1 MLAELVLATR
11 LLGLVS
17 DQQPV
22 EVQVE
27 PNVRAVE
34 LVVDGKTISRLT
46 TPYKAVL
53 NFGPELAPHEVTAIA
68 FDASGG
74 EVGRDRQFV
83 NLPRPQAEAEIE
95 LDTNPSNG
103 RVRATIRWQHIA
115 SEEPKRIAL
124 KLDGKPIGNT
134 ATTTLPALEK
144 ESIHVLKAELE
155 FANKIIATKELV
167 FGGHYSTQV
176 PAELTGILATDGAQC
191 FRSGE
196 QTARAAA
203 VENPDAVVLFVRG
216 SDGNLARK
224 RLSMPVATSRE
235 AGMQMHQRF
244 RIDHGKMRITWPAA
258 RELRDSRQSVVNLFY
273 RSETVDG
280 FWGTQRMLTLYR
292 GPNTT
297 SQRFADAVAVAAVQA
312 LDGVKRRAVVLVL
325 SGERDDSRHSPA
337 VVRRYLER
345 IGVPLHVW
353 SLVGAT
359 PEMTAA
365 WGEVKDVSN
374 PDHLRIATEELR
386 ADLERQ
392 RIAWLPLQ
400 PIEALRAKPVS
411 CAP

>member
-17 DQQPV
+17 DEQLV

-27 PNVRAVE
+27 PDVRAVE

-46 TPYKAVL
+46 APYKALL

-68 FDASGG
+68 YDAGG
-74 EVGRDRQFV
+74 AEVGRDQQFV
-83 NLPRPQAEAEIE
+83 NLPRPQAEVEIE
-95 LDTNPSNG
+95 LDASPANG
-103 RVRATIRWQHIA
+103 RLRATIRWQHIA
-115 SEEPKRIAL
+115 SEKPKRIVL
-124 KLDGKPIGNT
+124 RLDGKPIGST
-134 ATTTLPALEK
+134 ASTTLPALEK

-155 FANKIIATKELV
+155 FANEVVATKELV

-176 PAELTGILATDGAQC
+176 PAELTGVLATDGAHC

-196 QTARAAA
+196 QTSRAAA
-203 VENPDAVVLFVRG
+203 VENPDARVLFVRG
-216 SDGNLARK
+216 SDGNLART
-224 RLSMPVATSRE
+224 RLRLPAASSRE
-235 AGMQMHQRF
+235 AGLQMHRPF
-244 RIDHGKMRITWPAA
+244 RIENAKMRITWPAA

-280 FWGTQRMLTLYR
+280 MWGTLRMLTLYR

-297 SQRFADAVAVAAVQA
+297 TQRFADAVAVAGVQA

-325 SGERDDSRHSPA
+325 SGERDESRHSPA

-353 SLVGAT
+353 SLAGPT
-359 PEMTAA
+359 PEMIAA
-365 WGEVKDVSN
+365 WGPIKDVSN
-374 PDHLRIATEELR
+374 PDRLRIATEELR